1 MQASV
6 MKCVKSSKKQ
16 EASKKS
22 KQAASSGGAPGKH
35 RARGGRDILDI
46 PPLIS
51 LADMD
56 KRPGRFE
63 GSLHYMAK

>member
-1 MQASV
+1 MSSV
-6 MKCVKSSKKQ
+6 
-16 EASKKS
+16 
-22 KQAASSGGAPGKH
+22 KQAADALPVSIITFFERTRN

-46 PPLIS
+46 PPLIT

-63 GSLHYMAK
+63 GSLQDMAK